1 MEETFQPVENDLTT
15 YSNIPKID
23 TRQGV
28 DYTTGCLLD
37 FLYFKQHYKMIV
49 IVLTKQEALDANPK
63 AIQQINFTGDL
74 NRPGDKTIQQ
84 RPPFMKN

>member
-1 MEETFQPVENDLTT
+1 MEETFQPVENNLTT

-23 TRQGV
+23 TGKGV

-49 IVLTKQEALDANPK
+49 IVLSKQQAIDANPK
-63 AIQQINFTGDL
+63 AMQ
-74 NRPGDKTIQQ
+74 
-84 RPPFMKN
+84 